1 MRPVTKRPGA
11 RSSRRRGDPR
21 RSGFDVVWVGDVL
34 LSSSARKDLERHGY
48 QWAFAHLRPLL
59 RADYVIGN
67 AEGPITEL
75 TEKYF
80 PEQRFSYRARPKA
93 APALARAGFDA
104 LSLSNNHIFDRGPD
118 GLTDSIRL
126 LRAAGVTPFG
136 AGVGSDATSPL
147 LIDTP
152 HGRVGVVGIGERWSR
167 GRTATVDESGTVPLD
182 PAGIRNGLALAR
194 AAGARWVIAYVHW
207 GENYQ
212 PVTERQ
218 VQQAADFARAGYD
231 LVVGTGSHTAQPVE
245 VVDGMPVLYSLGNFT
260 FGTKGRFHEGAPGYG
275 LVARTTFG
283 PGDIGVEIACIRTDN
298 RQVRFQPRRCSGADT
313 RTVLAGL
320 GPSIEVGPARTAGAR
335 GGWLRG
341 RRRLV
346 GHLRDR
352 PASPV
357 DEPARPNR

>member
-1 MRPVTKRPGA
+1 MT
-11 RSSRRRGDPR
+11 RSGSRRWRRRGDPR
-21 RSGFDVVWVGDVL
+21 RAGFDVVWVGDVL

-48 QWAFAHLRPLL
+48 QWAFAHLKPLL

-75 TEKYF
+75 KEKHF
-80 PEQRFSYRARPKA
+80 SGQRFSYRARPKA

-104 LSLSNNHIFDRGPD
+104 LSLSNNHIFDRGPV

-136 AGVGSDATSPL
+136 AGVGSEATSPL

-167 GRTATVDESGTVPLD
+167 GRTATADESGTIPLD
-182 PAGIRNGLALAR
+182 PAGIRNGHTLAR

-212 PVTERQ
+212 PVTGRQ

-231 LVVGTGSHTAQPVE
+231 LVIGTGSHTAQPVE
-245 VVDGMPVLYSLGNFT
+245 VIDGMPVLYSLGNFT
-260 FGTKGRFHEGAPGYG
+260 FGTKGRFHAGAPGYG

-283 PGDIGVEIACIRTDN
+283 PGGIGVEIACIRTDN
-298 RQVRFQPRRCSGADT
+298 RQVRFQPRRCSGADA
-313 RTVLAGL
+313 RAVLAGL
-320 GPSIEVGPARTAGAR
+320 GASIDVGPARRVGAR
-335 GGWLRG
+335 GGWLPG
-341 RRRLV
+341 RRRPV
-346 GHLRDR
+346 GHVRGRSVPAVVEPSR
-352 PASPV
+352 PH
-357 DEPARPNR
+357 R